1 MKKFFIIAMFS
12 TLLIIIYLFPD
23 CQNWRCTKI
32 KIEGYKIYQSYLEKS
47 NNIKKCNIPNI
58 GKINKN
64 SILIIGHAYGND
76 NNTFIDEDEFL
87 DRRIIDIIKK
97 EKNNINTVIFNG
109 DVFYEPSK
117 KKWSSLI
124 KFFDEVGIDLYIAPG
139 NHDIKFYNNE
149 ESSKNLFTKFFDLE
163 YPKILNRKHF
173 DLIIRDSI
181 NMGWSPKKKEIN
193 LINSILKKKNLI
205 IVQHHTALNELRFLT
220 NDKAK
225 KRTKANKKIVDLDSF
240 AKTLEKKGN
249 LTFLIG
255 DAGLHDHHERLECK
269 TKHNLNYV
277 INGLGGFA
285 NDKILIIHKNY
296 IYSYDLV

>member
-149 ESSKNLFTKFFDLE
+149 ESSKKLFTKFFDLE

-255 DAGLHDHHERLECK
+255 DAGLHDFHERLECK

>member
-1 MKKFFIIAMFS
+1 MFS

-23 CQNWRCTKI
+23 CRHWRCTKI

-47 NNIKKCNIPNI
+47 NNIKKCNISNI

-64 SILIIGHAYGND
+64 SILIIGHAYGTD

-87 DRRIIDIIKK
+87 DRRIINIIKK
-97 EKNNINTVIFNG
+97 EKNNINMVIFNG

-124 KFFDEVGIDLYIAPG
+124 NFFDEVDIDLYIAPG

-163 YPKILNRKHF
+163 YPKILNLKHF
-173 DLIIRDSI
+173 DLMIRDSI

-193 LINSILKKKNLI
+193 LINSILKKK
-205 IVQHHTALNELRFLT
+205 
-220 NDKAK
+220 K
-225 KRTKANKKIVDLDSF
+225 S
-240 AKTLEKKGN
+240 
-249 LTFLIG
+249 
-255 DAGLHDHHERLECK
+255 
-269 TKHNLNYV
+269 HNNPT
-277 INGLGGFA
+277 
-285 NDKILIIHKNY
+285 
-296 IYSYDLV
+296 SYCIK